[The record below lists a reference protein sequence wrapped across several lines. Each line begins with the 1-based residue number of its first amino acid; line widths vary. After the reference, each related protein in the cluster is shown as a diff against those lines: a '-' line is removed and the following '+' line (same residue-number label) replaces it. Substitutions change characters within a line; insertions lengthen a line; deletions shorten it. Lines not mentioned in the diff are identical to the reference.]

1 MSEHAT
7 AENRDRN
14 QALLSQGRKAL
25 SDGNFDRAMQHA
37 REVLADD
44 PEQEE
49 ALYLLAVSQRYA
61 GQVDQ
66 ALTTLEKLQSLKPDY
81 GRAVQEAGHCHLA
94 KGQPEAAINAFRR
107 AVERNNSLIA
117 SWNALARL
125 LQPLDVAA
133 AAQASEQHRRLAA
146 LPKELLGVRNMI
158 AEGRPFVAEQVCR
171 KFLRQNPKHVEGM
184 RLLADLGVRAGVLD
198 DAEFLLESAL
208 EFEPENRF
216 ARHDYVQVLYRRQKY
231 AQSLAEAKS
240 LLDAEPDN
248 LDYRVSYANQCVA
261 VSDYD
266 TALQIY
272 DYAVGRV
279 DDAHALHLLRGHA
292 LKTIGQLEPAIEA
305 YRHAYRDRSDFG
317 DAYWSLANLKTYE
330 FSAEEVDRMSIAEA
344 AETTTSEDRIH
355 LCFALGTHYERQAD
369 HESAMRHYE
378 RGNRLKKEEL
388 RYDADRMSKHLNL
401 QIDYCDPEL
410 FESKQTSGCAS
421 PDPIFIVGMPRAGST
436 LLEQI
441 LASHSEV
448 DGTFE
453 LPNIPALAFRLSGR
467 RNLDEEPRYPA
478 VLPELTPQQLK
489 QFGESFLEDTKIHRK
504 GAPRFIDK
512 MPNNF
517 RHLGLISLI
526 LPNARIIDARREP
539 MACCFSG
546 FKQLFSSGQEFTYGL
561 REVGQYYSD
570 YVRLMAHWDEVLP
583 GKVLRVNYEDTVAD
597 LETQVRRILE
607 FCELPY
613 EQACV
618 DFHQTRRSIR
628 TPSSEQVRQPIY
640 TSGLEYWR
648 QFDPWLEPLREAL
661 GDLVPS

>member
-1 MSEHAT
+1 
-7 AENRDRN
+7 
-14 QALLSQGRKAL
+14 
-25 SDGNFDRAMQHA
+25 
-37 REVLADD
+37 
-44 PEQEE
+44 
-49 ALYLLAVSQRYA
+49 
-61 GQVDQ
+61 
-66 ALTTLEKLQSLKPDY
+66 
-81 GRAVQEAGHCHLA
+81 
-94 KGQPEAAINAFRR
+94 
-107 AVERNNSLIA
+107 
-117 SWNALARL
+117 
-125 LQPLDVAA
+125 
-133 AAQASEQHRRLAA
+133 
-146 LPKELLGVRNMI
+146 
-158 AEGRPFVAEQVCR
+158 
-171 KFLRQNPKHVEGM
+171 
-184 RLLADLGVRAGVLD
+184 
-198 DAEFLLESAL
+198 
-208 EFEPENRF
+208 
-216 ARHDYVQVLYRRQKY
+216 VQVLYRRQKY
-231 AQSLAEAKS
+231 AQSLAESKN

-266 TALQIY
+266 TALEIY

-279 DDAHALHLLRGHA
+279 DNAHALHLLRGHA

-305 YRHAYRDRSDFG
+305 YRQAYQDRSDFG

-330 FSAEEVDRMSIAEA
+330 FSDEEVDRMGSAEA
-344 AETTTSEDRIH
+344 ADTTTSEDRIH

-369 HESAMRHYE
+369 HESAMSHYR

-388 RYDADRMSKHLNL
+388 RYDADRMSTQLDL
-401 QIDYCDPEL
+401 QIKHCDPRL
-410 FESKQTSGCAS
+410 FECNKGSGCAS

-517 RHLGLISLI
+517 RHLGLISMI

-561 REVGQYYSD
+561 REIGQYYAD
-570 YVRLMAHWDEVLP
+570 YVRLMAHWGEVLP
-583 GKVLRVNYEDTVAD
+583 GKILRVDYEDTVAD

-648 QFDPWLEPLREAL
+648 QFDPWLNPLRAAL
-661 GDLVPS
+661 GDLAPS